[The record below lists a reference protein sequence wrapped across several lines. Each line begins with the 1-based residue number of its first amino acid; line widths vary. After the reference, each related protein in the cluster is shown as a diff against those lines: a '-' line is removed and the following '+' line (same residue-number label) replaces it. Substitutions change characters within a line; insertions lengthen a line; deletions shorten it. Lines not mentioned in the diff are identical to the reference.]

1 MDGADATCRDPASR
15 RARPVSKQELD
26 VRCTRLA
33 IPDPDDLVFG
43 RSLHPVDCGFGL
55 SIGNGSVFPEVNF
68 TLPPMS
74 LDDSTWSE
82 TLRQYQ
88 EMADA
93 MIERALALQA
103 PGLVLELELL
113 PPQTERAEWGTG
125 LTALLSEALRKAHD
139 LHGLPGALRTTV
151 IDLRH
156 STKRPRLRDGKGWE
170 ATFAS
175 FEACAGAG
183 AHIMSIE
190 SEGGKE
196 VGDEA
201 LLAGDV
207 AGIAFALGVLGCR
220 DMAWLWDR
228 FVAVCE
234 SASRDSMRVVAGGDS
249 ACAFGNTAMQLAG
262 QRMLPQ
268 VFAAVVRA
276 MTGPRSL
283 VAFEHGV
290 VGPSK
295 DCAYENV
302 YLKAITGCPIS
313 MEGKSAACAHFSLVG
328 NVAGACCDLW
338 SNESVQN
345 VQLLSG
351 SAPAVFTEVLTYDC
365 RLMNEALERGQALC
379 LRDLMV
385 GSDAYRSPQAL
396 VLSPESAVAIA
407 EAIVGEEDGY
417 RRTVAAGR
425 KALEII
431 RGAVAE
437 GKMTLPPA
445 ETRWLDRID
454 AALADLPENEGDLI
468 DRMTPVYGHLFDP
481 AGYGL

>member
-1 MDGADATCRDPASR
+1 MRS
-15 RARPVSKQELD
+15 
-26 VRCTRLA
+26 TRLA
-33 IPDPDDLVFG
+33 IPNANDLVFG

-74 LDDSTWSE
+74 LDDSTRAE
-82 TLRQYQ
+82 MLRQYR
-88 EMADA
+88 EMAEA

-113 PPQTERAEWGTG
+113 PPQTERADWGAE
-125 LTALLSEALRKAHD
+125 LTALLSDALRKAHD
-139 LHGLPGALRTTV
+139 SHGLSGALRTTV

-156 STKRPRLRDGKGWE
+156 STKRPRMRDGKGWE
-170 ATFAS
+170 ATLAS
-175 FEACAGAG
+175 FEACAAAG

-207 AGIAFALGVLGCR
+207 AGMAFALGVLGCR

-234 SASRDSMRVVAGGDS
+234 SASRGGTRVVPGGDS

-313 MEGKSAACAHFSLVG
+313 MEGKAAACAHFSPVG

-365 RLMNEALERGQALC
+365 RLMNEALARGQERS

-385 GSDAYRSPQAL
+385 GSDVYRSPQAL
-396 VLSPESAVAIA
+396 VLSPESAIAIA

-425 KALEII
+425 KAMEII
-431 RGAVAE
+431 SGAVAE
-437 GKMTLPPA
+437 GKMTLPA
-445 ETRWLDRID
+445 VEMRWLDRLD
-454 AALADLPENEGDLI
+454 AAVAELPGREGDLI
-468 DRMTPVYGHLFDP
+468 ERMTPLYGRLFD
-481 AGYGL
+481 AASYGL

>member
-1 MDGADATCRDPASR
+1 MRY
-15 RARPVSKQELD
+15 
-26 VRCTRLA
+26 TRLA
-33 IPDPDDLVFG
+33 IQDPDDLVFG
-43 RSLHPVDCGFGL
+43 RSLYPVDCGFGL
-55 SIGNGSVFPEVNF
+55 SIGNGRVFPEVNF

-74 LDDSTWSE
+74 LDDSTRAE
-82 TLRQYQ
+82 TLRQYR
-88 EMADA
+88 EMAEA

-113 PPQTERAEWGTG
+113 PPQTERAEWGAE
-125 LTALLSEALRKAHD
+125 LTALLSDALRKAHD
-139 LHGLPGALRTTV
+139 SHGLPGALRTTV

-156 STKRPRLRDGKGWE
+156 STKRPRMRDGPGWE
-170 ATFAS
+170 ATLAS
-175 FEACAGAG
+175 FERCAAAG

-207 AGIAFALGVLGCR
+207 AGMALALGVLGCR

-228 FVAVCE
+228 FVAACE
-234 SASRDSMRVVAGGDS
+234 SASRDGARVVPGGDS
-249 ACAFGNTAMQLAG
+249 ACAFGNTAMQLSG

-276 MTGPRSL
+276 MTAARSL

-290 VGPSK
+290 AGPSK

-302 YLKAITGCPIS
+302 YLKAITGCPVS
-313 MEGKSAACAHFSLVG
+313 MEGKTAACAHFSPVG
-328 NVAGACCDLW
+328 NVAAACCDLW

-345 VQLLSG
+345 VRLLSG
-351 SAPAVFTEVLTYDC
+351 SAPAVFTEILTYDC
-365 RLMNEALERGQALC
+365 RLMNEALERRQEIA

-396 VLSPESAVAIA
+396 ILAPEPAIA
-407 EAIVGEEDGY
+407 IARAVVREENGY

-425 KALEII
+425 KGVEII
-431 RGAVAE
+431 HGAVAE
-437 GKMTLPPA
+437 GKLTLSA
-445 ETRWLDRID
+445 VETRWLCRIS
-454 AALADLPENEGDLI
+454 AALAALPDNEGDLI
-468 DRMTPVYGHLFDP
+468 ERTAPIYGHLFD
-481 AGYGL
+481 ATSYDL

>member
-1 MDGADATCRDPASR
+1 MRYT
-15 RARPVSKQELD
+15 E
-26 VRCTRLA
+26 LA
-33 IPDPDDLVFG
+33 IPNPDDLVFG

-55 SIGNGSVFPEVNF
+55 SIGNGRVFPEVNF

-74 LDDSTWSE
+74 LDDSTRAE
-82 TLRQYQ
+82 MLRQYR
-88 EMADA
+88 EMAEA

-113 PPQTERAEWGTG
+113 PPQTERAEWGAE
-125 LTALLSEALRKAHD
+125 LTALLSNALRKAYD
-139 LHGLPGALRTTV
+139 SYGLPGALRTTI

-156 STKRPRLRDGKGWE
+156 SSKSPRMRDGAGWE
-170 ATFAS
+170 ATLAS
-175 FEACAGAG
+175 FERCAAAG

-207 AGIAFALGVLGCR
+207 AGMALALGVLGCR

-228 FVAVCE
+228 IVTACE
-234 SASRDSMRVVAGGDS
+234 SASRDGARVVPGGDS
-249 ACAFGNTAMQLAG
+249 ACAFGNTAMQLSG

-276 MTGPRSL
+276 MTGGRSL

-290 VGPSK
+290 IGPSK

-302 YLKAITGCPIS
+302 YMKAITGCPIS
-313 MEGKSAACAHFSLVG
+313 MEGKAAACAHFSPVG
-328 NVAGACCDLW
+328 NVAAACCDLW

-345 VQLLSG
+345 VRLLSG
-351 SAPAVFTEVLTYDC
+351 SAPAVFTEILTYDC
-365 RLMNEALERGQALC
+365 RLMNEALDRGREIA

-385 GSDAYRSPQAL
+385 GSDVYRSPQAL
-396 VLSPESAVAIA
+396 VLSPESAIVIS

-417 RRTVAAGR
+417 RRTVAGGR
-425 KALEII
+425 KGFEII
-431 RGAVAE
+431 RDAVVD
-437 GKMTLPPA
+437 GKLTLSA
-445 ETRWLDRID
+445 VESRWLDRID
-454 AALADLPENEGDLI
+454 AALEALPDNEGDLI
-468 DRMTPVYGHLFDP
+468 DKMMPLYGHLFD
-481 AGYGL
+481 ATSYGL